1 MAKGK
6 RKSKARVTAYTRNR
20 ERVMRYIRNQRKR
33 GIEIDLYFPTEKE
46 LRKSGVRGQELA
58 SLTRTLKT
66 LTPKVLKEEYG
77 KPVTR
82 IKEPKQETFKVPFH
96 PAESHDVIT
105 SIIWNDFVEVVKNA
119 HQDTRAMLQA
129 WVNSMIEQ
137 NGKDAFMNAIRQAAN
152 EGKTLSYVMTYAKN
166 TEMLYDFIETVLD
179 NFPEQGVLY
188 KEDTLDRMQYW
199 QSLGDALE
207 QDEDWQEPL

>member
-1 MAKGK
+1 MAK

-33 GIEIDLYFPTEKE
+33 GIEIDLYFPSEKE

-58 SLTRTLKT
+58 SLTRVLKT
-66 LTPKVLKEEYG
+66 LTPKALKEYG
-77 KPVTR
+77 RPVTKS
-82 IKEPKQETFKVPFH
+82 KELTQETFKAPFH
-96 PAESHDVIT
+96 PAASHDVIT
-105 SIIWNDFVEVVKNA
+105 SIIWSDFVDVVKTA

-129 WVNSMIEQ
+129 WVSSMIEQ
-137 NGKDAFMNAIRQAAN
+137 NGKDAFMDAIRQAAN
-152 EGKTLSYVMTYAKN
+152 EGKTLSYQMTYAKN

-179 NFPEQGVLY
+179 NIPEQGVLY
-188 KEDTLDRMQYW
+188 KEEMLDRMQYW